1 MEKNHRS
8 AEDDSCLLV
17 VLLYFQRFPS
27 TWYVPVRVMLYTY
40 NLKTW
45 GQKVLAFSHSESLKT
60 WRNAIWRDLLWSHPG
75 AWWLHMRVRW
85 GAGASCSAVFGVYP
99 ALRKGWR
106 RTGTDGLS
114 FIKSSIIAASAFLE
128 WACLKASSGT
138 FWRAGRGEDQL

>member
-1 MEKNHRS
+1 MEKTHRS
-8 AEDDSCLLV
+8 AERRSMSSG
-17 VLLYFQRFPS
+17 RAAPFPEVS
-27 TWYVPVRVMLYTY
+27 KHMYVPVGVMLYTY

-45 GQKVLAFSHSESLKT
+45 GQKILAFSHSESLKT

-85 GAGASCSAVFGVYP
+85 GAGASCFAVFGVCP
-99 ALRKGWR
+99 ALGKGWR
-106 RTGTDGLS
+106 CTGTDGLS

-128 WACLKASSGT
+128 WTCLKASSGT